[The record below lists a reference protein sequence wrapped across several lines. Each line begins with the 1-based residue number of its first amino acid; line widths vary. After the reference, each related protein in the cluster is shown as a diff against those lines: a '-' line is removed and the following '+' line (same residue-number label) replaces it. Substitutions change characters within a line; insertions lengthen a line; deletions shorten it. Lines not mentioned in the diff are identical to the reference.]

1 MTRSRTPLIV
11 PSETQT
17 REFDAKLLLAC
28 LATERGFATVVGSR
42 TEIHLRIAELPRGIY
57 LAKDI
62 RHSSRKIF
70 GILDKLGFPI
80 VALDEEALLYYSRE
94 RYLASRVCEPV
105 LHHARELFAW
115 GPENAEAWR
124 ECPYFHG
131 VPIHA
136 TGNPRLDLMRPEL
149 RGFFAEEAAALRDR
163 FGRFILINTNFGVL
177 NHFFPNLTTMLA
189 PEENGT
195 AAPDAGQDFQA
206 GLAAHRH
213 KVFRGFVNVV
223 PQLSRAF
230 PDHSIVL
237 RPHPAESHEI
247 WQKAGAGCGNFHVV
261 HEGNVVPWLMAAS
274 AVVHNSCTTGFE
286 SYLVGTPVI
295 AFRPALSD
303 TFDLSLPNE
312 VSHQAADVDT
322 LIGMLQAAIRGGL
335 SLDTGERDRRRAI
348 AERYAS
354 ALEGRLAAERIV
366 DRLDQLEAGG
376 SVVRP
381 AALTRAR
388 GYMDAMIRRLG
399 KERNARIPGHKNHPD
414 YTRHRFPGIELD
426 EVNRCIDRFRD
437 LLGRFP
443 AAHARRLGE
452 NVFEISA

>member
-195 AAPDAGQDFQA
+195 AAPDAG
-206 GLAAHRH
+206 
-213 KVFRGFVNVV
+213 
-223 PQLSRAF
+223 
-230 PDHSIVL
+230 
-237 RPHPAESHEI
+237 
-247 WQKAGAGCGNFHVV
+247 
-261 HEGNVVPWLMAAS
+261 
-274 AVVHNSCTTGFE
+274 
-286 SYLVGTPVI
+286 
-295 AFRPALSD
+295 
-303 TFDLSLPNE
+303 
-312 VSHQAADVDT
+312 
-322 LIGMLQAAIRGGL
+322 
-335 SLDTGERDRRRAI
+335 
-348 AERYAS
+348 
-354 ALEGRLAAERIV
+354 
-366 DRLDQLEAGG
+366 
-376 SVVRP
+376 
-381 AALTRAR
+381 
-388 GYMDAMIRRLG
+388 
-399 KERNARIPGHKNHPD
+399 
-414 YTRHRFPGIELD
+414 
-426 EVNRCIDRFRD
+426 
-437 LLGRFP
+437 
-443 AAHARRLGE
+443 
-452 NVFEISA
+452 